1 MNSKVFFAI
10 LLCMSTLLGIH
21 SISKSFGNR
30 ELFCDLNFTV
40 QQGARI
46 GLIGPNG
53 SGKTTL
59 LNILAGIEEADK
71 GSVSRRNG
79 LRVGY
84 ARQSPDFPS
93 LPLEDVLIQACP
105 HEDVE
110 EARVRARILLG
121 KMQCH
126 DSLQD
131 AASLSGGWEKRLDI
145 ARSLMVEPDLL
156 FLDEPTNHL
165 DVEGIFWLETLLLHE
180 KTSYILVSHDRY
192 FLENVCT
199 SIIELNTCFP
209 GGLFVCDAPMSVY
222 MNRKREFLEGQ
233 AQQERRLA
241 STVRSEVEWLRRSP
255 KARTTKSRSRIQ
267 KAYELIEEL
276 SETSQRNA
284 VANVNLEFSAS
295 ERETR
300 KLLATKNLSKS
311 LAGKQLFCGIDLVL
325 SPGSRLGVVGKNG
338 TGKTTFL
345 KVLAGMLPPDTGT
358 IKYAEGLKLVYF
370 DQHREQL
377 PASCTTL
384 RQALSPNGDH
394 VNFRGQ
400 MIHVNGWA
408 KRFLFSPDRLELPLQ
423 YLSGGERARILIA
436 RLMLKPAD
444 ILFLDEP
451 TNDLDIPTL
460 EVIEENLLQFAG
472 AVVLISHDRCLMDRL
487 CTQILGL
494 GEHAEPALY
503 ASYEQWLQ
511 SCEKVAVKEK
521 PRAAPQPVQKSKKL
535 VYKEQRELDGM
546 EDSIAAIEVAIAEL
560 ERRLKACAQSAEDQ
574 LQTYR
579 LLAEAQ
585 QRRDALFTRWQE
597 LEEKAQPRG

>member
-1 MNSKVFFAI
+1 
-10 LLCMSTLLGIH
+10 MSTLLGIH
-21 SISKSFGNR
+21 SISKSFGSR

-59 LNILAGIEEADK
+59 LNILAENESPDTGFI
-71 GSVSRRNG
+71 SRRNG

-84 ARQSPDFPS
+84 ACQSPVFPS

-105 HEDVE
+105 HEEVE
-110 EARVRARILLG
+110 AARVRARILLG

-131 AASLSGGWEKRLDI
+131 AAILSGGWKKRLDI
-145 ARSLMVEPDLL
+145 VRALMAEPDLL

-165 DVEGIFWLETLLLHE
+165 DLEGIVWLETLLLHE
-180 KTSYILVSHDRY
+180 KASYILVSHDRY

-209 GGLFVCDAPMSVY
+209 GGLFVCDAPMSAY

-241 STVRSEVEWLRRSP
+241 STVRGELAWLKRSP

-276 SETSQRNA
+276 SATSRRNT
-284 VANVNLEFSAS
+284 VANVDLAFSAS

-300 KLLATKNLSKS
+300 KLLAAKNLSKS
-311 LAGKQLFCGIDLVL
+311 LAGKQLFRGIDLVL

-338 TGKTTFL
+338 TGKTTLL
-345 KVLAGMLPPDTGT
+345 KVLAGMLSPDTGT

-377 PASCTTL
+377 PPSCSTL
-384 RQALSPNGDH
+384 RQALSPNGDY
-394 VNFRGQ
+394 VNFKGQ

-423 YLSGGERARILIA
+423 YLSGGERARIFIA

-494 GEHAEPALY
+494 GEHVEPALY

-511 SCEKVAVKEK
+511 SGERAVVKERPK
-521 PRAAPQPVQKSKKL
+521 AVSQPAQKSNKL

-546 EDSIAAIEVAIAEL
+546 EDAIAAIEAVIAEL
-560 ERRLKACAQSAEDQ
+560 EGRLAVCAQSTEDQ

-585 QRRDALFTRWQE
+585 RRRDALFTRWQE
-597 LEEKAQPRG
+597 LEEKAQPPRGCS